1 MLTMQVTQTLFILFT
16 YCAAGNHDAVNH
28 FLHVCCQISVVCG
41 EQSEVSKD
49 LQEWLTMWQ

>member
-49 LQEWLTMWQ
+49 LQE